1 MKLFVT
7 GICGRLGRAIAQ
19 EAAAQAIEVVG
30 LDRNPWPAEMPLPD
44 GVRIEKGSFE
54 DIRLVETL
62 MKGCDGMINT
72 AGPHGEDLQKLDLAA
87 FLRGNV
93 EVVARILEAAVAQ
106 GLRRVALSSSM
117 EVLIGRGWDTSGA
130 TIVDEA
136 SPPQTDSPYSL
147 SRLLQEHLGR
157 EFARR
162 NDLSVASL
170 RYMAFGYGPDDDL
183 GPRLLA
189 RTVAARDAA
198 RAAILA
204 ASSNRFIGEVFNI
217 GPQTPLTYS
226 DIIAAISDPEK
237 VLESHFPGAVKVL
250 HDRNVELNANYFWPV
265 TRIQKAQRLLNWQPQ
280 VTFESW
286 LQQQGWRG
294 STT

>member
-93 EVVARILEAAVAQ
+93 EVVARILEAAVA
-106 GLRRVALSSSM
+106 
-117 EVLIGRGWDTSGA
+117 
-130 TIVDEA
+130 
-136 SPPQTDSPYSL
+136 
-147 SRLLQEHLGR
+147 
-157 EFARR
+157 
-162 NDLSVASL
+162 
-170 RYMAFGYGPDDDL
+170 
-183 GPRLLA
+183 
-189 RTVAARDAA
+189 
-198 RAAILA
+198 
-204 ASSNRFIGEVFNI
+204 
-217 GPQTPLTYS
+217 
-226 DIIAAISDPEK
+226 
-237 VLESHFPGAVKVL
+237 
-250 HDRNVELNANYFWPV
+250 
-265 TRIQKAQRLLNWQPQ
+265 
-280 VTFESW
+280 
-286 LQQQGWRG
+286 
-294 STT
+294 